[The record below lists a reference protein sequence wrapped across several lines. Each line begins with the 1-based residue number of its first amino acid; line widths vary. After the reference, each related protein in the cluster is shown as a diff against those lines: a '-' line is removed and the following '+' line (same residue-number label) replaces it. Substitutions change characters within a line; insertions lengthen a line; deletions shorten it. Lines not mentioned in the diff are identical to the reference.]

1 MAVAVRPLR
10 TPNNVEV
17 LNAIRGIGS
26 LDYQRRIP
34 AADKSNIQE
43 VVNDLRTNRPAWNE
57 FSDSLVNRIG
67 LELYKNR
74 SWTNPLA
81 KFKVGMLEAGDT
93 IEEIMVGLLE
103 AKRYDPDRDD
113 LEAELLGQ
121 ERPRVDASYHKINR
135 MDRYKITV
143 NEVLLKRAFD
153 SEFGLNRFLNGILDA
168 PATSDNWDEFLLMSS
183 LFKEMWRTNG
193 FFKINI
199 PDISSATSTGDEA
212 RVSLRRMREVA
223 ENLQFISER
232 YNAAH
237 MPTSANPDDLELF
250 ITPEALAAQDV
261 EALAGAFNIEKA
273 NFSAR
278 TTVIPKEHFQIP
290 GAQAVLTTR
299 DFFVVAD
306 SYMDS
311 RQFQNPA
318 GLYTNYWLHHHQVI
332 SASRF
337 VPAIL
342 FTSAEP
348 GDVIELDD
356 YEVTAVSAPTVKDAN
371 GNTVTTVT
379 RGGLYSV
386 ESTATTTPVGGDN
399 DAIRYVLSGNMSERS
414 WVSAT
419 GVLAVSPDDA
429 ATSLTITDIAVDNEF
444 ISNSVTV
451 AVNGARVQAWPEPAV
466 FEDVDGDGLNEVT
479 PPEPEFDQPNG
490 NVTIPSETGVQ
501 YKMGG
506 VNVNNGS
513 TQHITAAT
521 TFTATARA
529 GFELTN
535 GATASWTFTP

>member
-1 MAVAVRPLR
+1 MALDVRPLR
-10 TPNNVEV
+10 TPNNIEL
-17 LNAIRGIGS
+17 LNAIRGVGS

-43 VVNDLRTNRPAWNE
+43 VVNDLRNNRPAWNE
-57 FSDSLVNRIG
+57 FSDSLVNRVG

-74 SWTNPLA
+74 IWSNPLA
-81 KFKVGMLEAGDT
+81 KFKIGMLEAGDT
-93 IEEIMVGLLE
+93 IEEIMVGLVE
-103 AKRYDPDRDD
+103 AKRYDPDRDE
-113 LEAELLGQ
+113 LERELLGQ

-153 SEFGLNRFLNGILDA
+153 NEFGLNRFVNGILDA
-168 PATSDNWDEFLLMSS
+168 PQTSDNWDEFLLMAS
-183 LFKEMWRTNG
+183 LFKEMWRTG
-193 FFKINI
+193 SFFKIAI
-199 PDISSATSTGDEA
+199 PDISSATSNGDDA

-237 MPTSANPDDLELF
+237 MPTAANPEDLELF

-278 TTVIPKEHFQIP
+278 TTVIPKEHFNIP

-306 SYMDS
+306 TYMDT

-318 GLYTNYWLHHHQVI
+318 GLTTNYWLHHHQVI

-342 FTSAEP
+342 FTSAEE
-348 GDVIELDD
+348 GTVIDLDT
-356 YEVTAVSAPTVKDAN
+356 YEVTSTVAPTVTDRN
-371 GNTVTTVT
+371 GQTVTKVQ
-379 RGGLYSV
+379 RGEVYNVDSV
-386 ESTATTTPVGGDN
+386 AVTTPAGGDN
-399 DAIRYVLSGNMSERS
+399 DAVRYVLTGNESERT
-414 WVSAT
+414 WITHTGTLVVAPDESAQ
-419 GVLAVSPDDA
+419 
-429 ATSLTITDIAVDNEF
+429 SLTITDVAVDNEY
-444 ISNSVTV
+444 ISNSATVTV
-451 AVNGARVQAWPEPAV
+451 YGALVAAWPDPEV
-466 FEDVDGDGLNEVT
+466 IEDADNDGLNEVV
-479 PPEPEFDQPNG
+479 PEGLTVDSDD
-490 NVTIPSETGVQ
+490 NVTIPEVRGVQ

-513 TQHITAAT
+513 VQHITGST
-521 TFTATARA
+521 VFTAEPRS
-529 GFELTN
+529 GFELAP
-535 GATASWTFTP
+535 GATASWTLAP